1 MTPEI
6 IFGVIGV
13 ILSLIGA
20 GWALLLLAGR
30 NWEKLQDE
38 QFGTLRTQIA
48 TLQAKVE
55 SHYSDMARL
64 ELKISESEKTAM
76 RDFALKSDLVAMR
89 VFVESETRSIQEAV
103 KDLGKHLDVKL
114 DRVFDVLDR
123 KADKG
128 EQ

>member
-6 IFGVIGV
+6 IFGAIGV

-48 TLQAKVE
+48 ALQAKVE